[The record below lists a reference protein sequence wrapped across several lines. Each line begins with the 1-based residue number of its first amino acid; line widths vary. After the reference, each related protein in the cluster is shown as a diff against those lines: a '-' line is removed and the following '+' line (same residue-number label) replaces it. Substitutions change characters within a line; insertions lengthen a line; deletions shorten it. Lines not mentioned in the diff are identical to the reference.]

1 VNLLEEKAM
10 AVREIDLYR
19 FDLNQ
24 GSVGIISD
32 EVAADEAVCIF
43 LNERYFRAL
52 IASPGMRRE
61 LVIGHLFCEGVVES
75 EDEVQ
80 EIEMQPA
87 KVYVTLCKEIALD
100 RIMQV
105 RVDLITTACGA
116 PTRPLR
122 TNELGFPKIAFNV
135 ELSAQDIS
143 LMVRKLNKRGTLFH
157 STGGVHSAMLCSPDG
172 KCLAFAEDV
181 GRHNAVDKVVG
192 AGILMGV
199 SLCGCVLISSGRQ
212 SGEMVLKA
220 ARAGIPVIASVS
232 APLTSGIRIAEAA
245 GITLIGFVRGQRMN
259 VYTHPQ
265 RLSINGGV

>member
-1 VNLLEEKAM
+1 LEEKTT
-10 AVREIDLYR
+10 AVREIDLHR

-32 EVAADEAVCIF
+32 EVAVDEAVCIF

-61 LVIGHLFCEGVVES
+61 LVVGHLFCEGVVES

-80 EIEMQPA
+80 DIEMQPA
-87 KVYVTLCKEIALD
+87 KVYVTLNKEIELD
-100 RIMQV
+100 HLMRG

-122 TNELGFPKIAFNV
+122 TNELGFSKIASSV
-135 ELSAQDIS
+135 ELCAQDVS
-143 LMVRKLNKRGTLFH
+143 LMVRELNKQGTLFH

-199 SLCGCVLISSGRQ
+199 NLSVCILISSGRQ
-212 SGEMVLKA
+212 SGEMVLKV
-220 ARAGIPVIASVS
+220 ARVGIPVIASVS
-232 APLTSGIRIAEAA
+232 APLTSGIRVAEAS

-265 RLSINGGV
+265 RVSINGRV